1 MTMKSSQTEPSAREK
16 ALIVAEELIESKG
29 YANVSAR
36 AIAKQADISVGT
48 LYHHFPN
55 GKVDILEAIGKKY
68 SDILG
73 MTEFLKDPNADPTNW
88 LRKQLKVSQ
97 QKRAFITAV
106 ELEGHAHA
114 DEFAALFGARI
125 KRDRMAHQMME
136 KLAGKELSKKKSFN
150 MILVLKTLIRRH
162 VVFGNIFGSNNDF
175 IELLLKI
182 AHSMAVDL

>member
-1 MTMKSSQTEPSAREK
+1 MSVKHRVLE
-16 ALIVAEELIESKG
+16 VAEELIENKG

-48 LYHHFPN
+48 LYHHFPR
-55 GKVDILEAIGKKY
+55 GKPDILQAIGQKY
-68 SDILG
+68 SNVLG
-73 MTEFLKDPNADPTNW
+73 MTEFLKDPNANPKKW
-88 LRKQLKVSQ
+88 LQEQLKLSQ
-97 QKRAFITAV
+97 SKRAFLTAV

-114 DEFAALFGARI
+114 DEFAALFGVRI
-125 KRDRMAHQMME
+125 RNDRMAHQMME
-136 KLAGKELSKKKSFN
+136 KLAGKKLDKKKSFN

-182 AHSMAVDL
+182 ARALAED